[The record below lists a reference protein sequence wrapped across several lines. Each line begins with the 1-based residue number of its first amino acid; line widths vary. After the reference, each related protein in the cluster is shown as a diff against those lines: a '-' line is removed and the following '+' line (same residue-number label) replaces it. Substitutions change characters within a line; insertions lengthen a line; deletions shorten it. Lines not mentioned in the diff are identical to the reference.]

1 MKILMVHPHDIYL
14 TSEPWT
20 IRIKKIAEEFV
31 KLGHA
36 VKLVYF
42 PLHQDRTFEQVEEN
56 RAAGYQTIA
65 YERSRWHLWHNTIK
79 MCRLARWADIV
90 HFQKCFPYAA
100 LPSLFAARLCG
111 KPVHYDWDDWEYQ
124 IYNHYPPSRVIG
136 WYLNTLERRLPGVV
150 DTISV
155 ASANLHQ
162 VCVRLGFDPQRI
174 FDSHVGADLAEFSP
188 QIDGRGIRKKFNIH
202 GPIVIY
208 LGQLHSGQYVDL
220 YIEAARV
227 LRDSEACFLII
238 GGGYDLQRCIQVAGD
253 LVAIGK
259 VIFTGFVGR
268 HEVARY
274 LAAAD
279 IAVACFEDNQLTRS
293 KSPLKI
299 AEYMAAGKAIVASKV
314 GEVERMLGG
323 AGLLVPPGDSR
334 ALADGIA
341 RLLNDRNLRAAMAG
355 KARKRAEEKY
365 NWQTPALNILQA
377 YRLALSQAGTAAHGQ
392 PTGRKPAQYSK
403 ITGNSV

>member
-1 MKILMVHPHDIYL
+1 MVHPHDIYL

-31 KLGHA
+31 KLGHE

-42 PLHQDRTFEQVEEN
+42 PLHQDRTFEQVEEDL
-56 RAAGYQTIA
+56 AVGYQPIPF
-65 YERSRWHLWHNTIK
+65 ERSRWYLLHNTIK
-79 MCRLARWADIV
+79 MSRLARWADIV

-111 KPVHYDWDDWEYQ
+111 KPIHYDWDDWEYQ
-124 IYNHYPPSRVIG
+124 IYNFCPPSKVIG

-155 ASANLHQ
+155 ASANLHHL
-162 VCVRLGFDPQRI
+162 CVRLGFDPQRI
-174 FDSHVGADLAEFSP
+174 FESHVGADLNEFSP
-188 QIDGRGIRKKFNIH
+188 QNDGRSIRKQYNIR

-220 YIEAARV
+220 YIEAARY
-227 LRDSEACFLII
+227 LRDTDACFLII
-238 GGGYDLQRCIQVAGD
+238 GGGYDLQRCIHIAAD
-253 LVAIGK
+253 LVEVGK
-259 VIFTGFVGR
+259 VIFTGFIRR

-279 IAVACFEDNQLTRS
+279 IAVACFEDNELTRS

-314 GEVERMLGG
+314 GEVERMLDG

-334 ALADGIA
+334 ALAYGIA
-341 RLLNDRNLRAAMAG
+341 KLLDDDNLRAAIAR
-355 KARKRAEEKY
+355 KARKRAEEEY

-377 YRLALSQAGTAAHGQ
+377 YRLALSLAGSAAHGQ
-392 PTGRKPAQYSK
+392 PADPKPVDYSK

>member
-31 KLGHA
+31 KLGNN
-36 VKLVYF
+36 VQLVYF
-42 PLHQDRTFEQVEEN
+42 PLHQDRVFQQVEEN
-56 RAAGYQTIA
+56 INAGYKTIP
-65 YERSRWHLWHNTIK
+65 YQRSRWYLLHNIIK

-124 IYNHYPPSRVIG
+124 IYNHYPPSKVIG
-136 WYLNTLERRLPGVV
+136 WYLNTLERSLPGVV

-155 ASANLHQ
+155 ASTNLHHL
-162 VCVRLGFDPQRI
+162 CVQLGFDPQRI
-174 FDSHVGADLAEFSP
+174 FDSHVGADLNEFSP
-188 QIDGRGIRKKFNIH
+188 RNDGHRIRMKYNIH

-220 YIEAARV
+220 FIEAARY
-227 LRDSEACFLII
+227 LKDTDACFLIV

-253 LVAIGK
+253 LVEVGK
-259 VIFTGFVGR
+259 VIFTGFISR
-268 HEVARY
+268 NEVARY
-274 LAAAD
+274 LASAD
-279 IAVACFEDNQLTRS
+279 IAVACFEDNELTRS

-299 AEYMAAGKAIVASKV
+299 AEYMAAGKAIVASNV

-323 AGLLVPPGDSR
+323 SGLLVSPGDSQ
-334 ALADGIA
+334 ALAHEIL
-341 RLLNDRNLRAAMAG
+341 RLLNDKKLRAEMG
-355 KARKRAEEKY
+355 QKARKQAEEKY
-365 NWQTPALNILQA
+365 NWQIPAANILQA
-377 YRLALSQAGTAAHGQ
+377 YRLALSRSGSAANGQ
-392 PTGRKPAQYSK
+392 PTDHKLAELSK
-403 ITGNSV
+403 INEN